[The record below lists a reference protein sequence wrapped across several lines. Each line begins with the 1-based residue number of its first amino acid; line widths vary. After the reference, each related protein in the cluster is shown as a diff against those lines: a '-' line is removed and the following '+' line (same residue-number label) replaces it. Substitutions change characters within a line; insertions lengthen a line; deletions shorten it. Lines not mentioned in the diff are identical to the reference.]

1 MLQNVLEQLSSVSSG
16 LDGDWSDRVNY
27 FITSRL
33 FLVLGTLV
41 VTRQFVGESI
51 ICWSPNE
58 FNSQWQQYVDS
69 YCWVMNTNYLP
80 LTSHHD
86 AIIDGYAPRL
96 IRYYQWTPL
105 ILFTQALLF
114 LVPNFLWQT
123 AYRSS
128 GMDFE
133 RVVEFAS

>member
-1 MLQNVLEQLSSVSSG
+1 MVDVSELRG
-16 LDGDWSDRVNY
+16 TE
-27 FITSRL
+27 FIKIFICL
-33 FLVLGTLV
+33 FLYFLFLCVCVCVFHDLFVVAIVVLGTLV

-105 ILFTQALLF
+105 ILFTQG
-114 LVPNFLWQT
+114 Q
-123 AYRSS
+123 Y
-128 GMDFE
+128 
-133 RVVEFAS
+133 